1 MAHRI
6 TVFRIAADLQSNI
19 RSSFSLPLLPTTDEQ
34 STDKGRK
41 IIPYGISDIPTN
53 EREGGDIEAQSTD
66 KSPIKRFAKALA
78 SIETERLKLR
88 EQIKV

>member
-53 EREGGDIEAQSTD
+53 EREGGDIDD
-66 KSPIKRFAKALA
+66 KSPLKRFAKALA

-88 EQIKV
+88 EQIKVS

>member
-53 EREGGDIEAQSTD
+53 EREGGDIDD

-88 EQIKV
+88 EQIKVS